1 MAESATPSQDDYPS
15 ALVEPRKRGIPLI
28 WLVPL
33 LAILVG
39 LGLVAKTAMQRGPD
53 IVVTF
58 RTADGIEPGKTKV
71 RFKNVEIGTVE
82 RVDLVGANHDV
93 DVTIRMSKSAA
104 PLLVDDTRFWVEKP
118 RVSGTNIEGLGTL
131 LSGAFIGMDIGKSEV
146 RRRSFVGLERIP
158 IVRFTEPGQS
168 FLLRANQ
175 LGSIDSGSQV
185 HYRRVAVGQ
194 VVRYEMDKQ
203 GKGVDIEIFI
213 KAPYD
218 RFVNAE
224 TRFWEASGFD
234 VEMNAHG
241 IRLDS
246 QSLNSI
252 LAGGIAFETR
262 GNPEKAGPT
271 TPETKFR
278 LFERRMDAMAVE
290 DSDAIPMRLI
300 FNESVRGLSV
310 GAPVDFRGI
319 EVGRVTSIDAFI
331 DKGMG
336 IIKMTVDINLL
347 PNRLRII
354 NQQKQ
359 KESITFHKAMDLL
372 VSGGLRAQLRSGNLV
387 SGQTLISLD
396 YFKGSTQAKID
407 WSGDLPV
414 LPTIPGSLVGLE
426 EQATELMKSVNA
438 LLKKL
443 QNVPLDQLTEEVRTV
458 VNSLDKSIQTL
469 DKTLNS
475 IDRQFAEDSPL
486 QMDLRNALREVERAA
501 GEARAW
507 FDYQSRHPE
516 SLIMGKPKEE

>member
-1 MAESATPSQDDYPS
+1 
-15 ALVEPRKRGIPLI
+15 
-28 WLVPL
+28 
-33 LAILVG
+33 
-39 LGLVAKTAMQRGPD
+39 
-53 IVVTF
+53 
-58 RTADGIEPGKTKV
+58 
-71 RFKNVEIGTVE
+71 
-82 RVDLVGANHDV
+82 
-93 DVTIRMSKSAA
+93 
-104 PLLVDDTRFWVEKP
+104 
-118 RVSGTNIEGLGTL
+118 
-131 LSGAFIGMDIGKSEV
+131 
-146 RRRSFVGLERIP
+146 
-158 IVRFTEPGQS
+158 
-168 FLLRANQ
+168 
-175 LGSIDSGSQV
+175 
-185 HYRRVAVGQ
+185 
-194 VVRYEMDKQ
+194 
-203 GKGVDIEIFI
+203 
-213 KAPYD
+213 
-218 RFVNAE
+218 
-224 TRFWEASGFD
+224 
-234 VEMNAHG
+234 
-241 IRLDS
+241 
-246 QSLNSI
+246 
-252 LAGGIAFETR
+252 
-262 GNPEKAGPT
+262 
-271 TPETKFR
+271 
-278 LFERRMDAMAVE
+278 MAVE

-507 FDYQSRHPE
+507 FDCQSRHPE
-516 SLIMGKPKEE
+516 SLIVGKPKEE